1 MIIEFADPGYN
12 FGYMWWAIGLGL
24 LGIVLLFLPFFLTD
38 DEGKIA
44 AWPAVGLSVVLVS
57 GTVLPIIGGQDYERE
72 VLMEKATSLDELGFK
87 EGHLSGDRF
96 TAATEDG
103 QYFRGVL
110 VDLRPES
117 GYAYQVLELTG
128 TEK

>member
-12 FGYMWWAIGLGL
+12 FRYMWWAIGLGA
-24 LGIVLLFLPFFLTD
+24 LGIVMFFLPFFYTK
-38 DEGKIA
+38 DERKIA
-44 AWPAVGLSVVLVS
+44 AWTLVGLSIFLAASILPVFGGYDYDRQVL
-57 GTVLPIIGGQDYERE
+57 T
-72 VLMEKATSLDELGFK
+72 EKVRSLDEMGFQ
-87 EGHLSGDRF
+87 EGYLSGDRF

-103 QYFRGVL
+103 KYFSGVL

-128 TEK
+128 TEKR